1 MDTETHIF
9 SFDETEILKR
19 IVELNDEQQ
28 ESIETFIEITRYLE
42 ERNQLYKMYLFNR
55 ALLQNHYT
63 FHYNDKYKVIRNY
76 HFDDRIAINALQSV
90 F

>member
-28 ESIETFIEITRYLE
+28 ESIETFIEITIYL
-42 ERNQLYKMYLFNR
+42 
-55 ALLQNHYT
+55 
-63 FHYNDKYKVIRNY
+63 
-76 HFDDRIAINALQSV
+76 
-90 F
+90 